1 MHYDWLKRFIS
12 LLFCKAY
19 FAVSPCCW

>member
-1 MHYDWLKRFIS
+1 MHYDWLKRVSS